1 MTNFKCKNCGATN
14 DVKKNKEFGITQR
27 TARLIYIL
35 IFVPFMLFAIS
46 RSTDREVNT
55 GLAIII
61 IVSMLY
67 NARNVVK

>member
-1 MTNFKCKNCGATN
+1 MAQFRCENCGAKN
-14 DVKKNKEFGITQR
+14 EIKKSKEFGITQR

-46 RSTDREVNT
+46 RSTDKEVNT
-55 GLAIII
+55 GLALII

-67 NARNVVK
+67 NARNVIK

>member
-1 MTNFKCKNCGATN
+1 MTQFKCKKCGELN
-14 DVKKNKEFGITQR
+14 EVERNKEFGITQR

-46 RSTDREVNT
+46 HSKDKEVNS
-55 GLAIII
+55 GLAIIVL
-61 IVSMLY
+61 VSMLY

>member
-1 MTNFKCKNCGATN
+1 MAQFRCENCGAKN
-14 DVKKNKEFGITQR
+14 EIKKSKEFGITQR

-35 IFVPFMLFAIS
+35 VFVPFMLFSIS
-46 RSTDREVNT
+46 RSTDKEVNS

-67 NARNVVK
+67 NARNVIK

>member
-1 MTNFKCKNCGATN
+1 MAQFKCENCGAKN
-14 DVKKNKEFGITQR
+14 ELKKSKEFGITQR

-35 IFVPFMLFAIS
+35 VFVPFMLFAIS
-46 RSTDREVNT
+46 RSTDKEVNS

-67 NARNVVK
+67 NARNVIK